1 VNRFSLR
8 ALQYFVA
15 AAQHKSISVAARQ
28 RNISPA
34 SISVT
39 IAELEAELDIQLF
52 VRQPAKGMRLT
63 PLGEIVLAE
72 ARSLLAHADEFHSRT
87 GSLGRS
93 LQGELS
99 VACFTNLAP
108 VYFSNLL
115 AQFCRLHPSVSI
127 NLYVGDHQEI
137 LSGLISGQY
146 ELALTFDLEMSGR
159 FDWRPLAKIP
169 PHIVLPAGHALA
181 RAKRLS
187 LKRMAS
193 EPLILMDLPHT
204 REYFLSLFY
213 SLHLKPNVRFRS
225 TNFETVRTLV
235 GNELGYSIL
244 NLVPFSP
251 VTYDGTRVRCVPISE
266 KVRALEIGCLSSKR
280 VKQRPIGAAFIDF
293 TRVYFER
300 ASAGTSGSKR
310 PLLPSVAM
318 RRDGG
323 GASEVKRARMFE
335 SRDAATS
342 ANRSGRAAK

>member
-1 VNRFSLR
+1 MNRFSLR

-15 AAQHKSISVAARQ
+15 AAQNRSISVAARQ
-28 RNISPA
+28 LNISPA

-39 IAELEAELDIQLF
+39 IAELETELDIQLF
-52 VRQPAKGMRLT
+52 VRQPAKGLRLT

-87 GSLGRS
+87 GALGRS

-115 AQFCRLHPSVSI
+115 AQFCKLYPSVSI
-127 NLYVGDHQEI
+127 NLHVGDQQEI

-146 ELALTFDLEMSGR
+146 ELALTFDLELSGK
-159 FDWRPLAKIP
+159 FDWQPLAKTP
-169 PHIVLPAGHALA
+169 PHIVLPAGHPLA

-204 REYFLSLFY
+204 RDYFVSLFY

-225 TNFETVRTLV
+225 TNFEMVRTLV

-251 VTYDGTRVRCVPISE
+251 VTYDGTRIRYIPISE
-266 KVRALEIGCLSSKR
+266 KIRALEIGCLSSKR
-280 VKQRPIGAAFIDF
+280 VKQRPIGTAFIDF
-293 TRVYFER
+293 TRAYFEK
-300 ASAGTSGSKR
+300 ATGPSDSKR
-310 PLLPSVAM
+310 PRSHPQRV
-318 RRDGG
+318 
-323 GASEVKRARMFE
+323 
-335 SRDAATS
+335 AAT
-342 ANRSGRAAK
+342 R